1 MMTSIVHKED
11 PAYVIYDQQEL
22 RTHLLINVSSLNIFP
37 VSKKRR
43 VSKRIA
49 MEDVYPIYCSCRLP
63 EAEDG
68 SHIMVQCDNCSEW
81 YHKRCLT
88 DSSCVYNPWMN

>member
-1 MMTSIVHKED
+1 MLAYLTEAY

-22 RTHLLINVSSLNIFP
+22 LRTHLKDSFDQGFINTFP

-43 VSKRIA
+43 KSKRIA

-63 EAEDG
+63 EPEDG

-81 YHKRCLT
+81 YQKRCLT
-88 DSSCVYNPWMN
+88 DLCV